1 MTSASLKQPPASRW
15 RSPLVMTGINLVGIA
30 LLIVGM
36 GWSLFVASQFD
47 MGWEDVGHFLFGH
60 ITGQQGELIH
70 QHIIKETR
78 LPRVLSA
85 AGVGAALALA
95 GLLMQAL
102 TRNPLASPSIFGVS
116 SGAAFAFAFASTG
129 LLPWLSAL
137 PILATTFIGACLAGI
152 AVFFLAGLYQQQVNP
167 VRVVLAGIALNYLFI
182 SLTRA
187 AVIFADEHAYG
198 VLHWLT
204 GSVGNVNWTHVHTLW
219 PALGIG
225 LALSIYLSFQLNLLA
240 LGESMMKSLGG
251 NLWWVRSLSAFTII
265 LLIAAAVSVAGPIA
279 FIGLVIPHICR
290 FFIGN
295 DIRLLVPSVTI
306 FGANLLVYADALA
319 QLYGPGRE
327 NPVGILT
334 SLFGALFFLALV
346 RWQIR
351 KQYV

>member
-1 MTSASLKQPPASRW
+1 MTRVATYSTPAQTMGW
-15 RSPLVMTGINLVGIA
+15 RLFIAITCGLLMLLFGI
-30 LLIVGM
+30 
-36 GWSLFVASQFD
+36 GWSLFVASEFE
-47 MGWEDVGHFLFGH
+47 MGWVDVAHFIL
-60 ITGQQGELIH
+60 GQDGEMIH

-78 LPRVLSA
+78 LPRALSA

-116 SGAAFAFAFASTG
+116 AGAAFAFAFAATG
-129 LLPWLSAL
+129 LIPWFSAL
-137 PILATTFIGACLAGI
+137 PILATTFIGACIAGV
-152 AVFFLAGLYQQQVNP
+152 AVFFLAGLYQQNVNP
-167 VRVVLAGIALNYLFI
+167 IRVVLAGIALNYLFI

-204 GSVGNVNWTHVHTLW
+204 GSVGNVNWSHVNTLW
-219 PALGIG
+219 PALLVGFV
-225 LALSIYLSFQLNLLA
+225 LSVYLSFQLNLLA

-251 NLWWVRSLSAFTII
+251 SLWWVRTLAAFTIV
-265 LLIAAAVSVAGPIA
+265 LLIAASVSVAGPLA

-290 FFIGN
+290 AFIGT
-295 DIRLLVPSVTI
+295 DIRLLVPTVAI

-327 NPVGILT
+327 NPVGIIT

-346 RWQIR
+346 RWQVR
-351 KQYV
+351 KAYV